1 MTYVG
6 SKRPLTRRM
15 PTNTRRSTPAPFK
28 PTSKTTYS
36 NFAKQ
41 AKAKRTQVARAAAAK
56 PASKPVKKLVLAN
69 ARAIASLKEAKFGPL
84 QRNYSFMPVISGTGG
99 SIHVTSDYPACLH
112 LNPLYCGQSGEPPI
126 KWIQSNTVILGSQQP
141 VMDDYTLVNHP
152 FQPQRSIMTDN
163 TDFQPRPDGNNVL
176 WKSTTLKFEFNAWCP
191 ETYVDIYIVQQKVGK
206 KLPDPW
212 DTDVNTVTP
221 HGHQYLP
228 YTLPQWRNIG
238 SKPMSGNWI
247 DHSQYRVIKHKKIYI
262 DSVGDTPPVGL
273 FHNTADTVLDS
284 ASATLG
290 IDSRGSHSTKG
301 ATTNALKHCS
311 ITIYP
316 NMVMKQL
323 KSAAISTTGED
334 DLNFNANTHEDK
346 TIGPWSYDNLD
357 PRQNIWC
364 IVTTSDPGH
373 DQLNDSH
380 KVRFRCERINTWR
393 DAHNNNTT
401 GSP

>member
-1 MTYVG
+1 MPTG
-6 SKRPLTRRM
+6 LTRR
-15 PTNTRRSTPAPFK
+15 RTPVTSK
-28 PTSKTTYS
+28 PTSKKTYS
-36 NFAKQ
+36 NFAKA
-41 AKAKRTQVARAAAAK
+41 AKAKRTQVARAASAK
-56 PASKPVKKLVLAN
+56 PGSASVKKLAVSN
-69 ARAIASLKEAKFGPL
+69 ARAIARLKEAKYGPL
-84 QRNYSFMPVISGTGG
+84 QRNTSFMPAISGTGG
-99 SIHVTSDYPACLH
+99 SVHVTSDYPACLH
-112 LNPLYCGQSGEPPI
+112 LNSLYCGQSGEPTN

-176 WKSTTLKFEFNAWCP
+176 WKSTTLKFEFNAWVP

-247 DHSQYRVIKHKKIYI
+247 DYNQFRVIKHRKIYM
-262 DSVGDTPPVGL
+262 DSVNETPPTGL
-273 FHNTADTVLDS
+273 IHTTADMVTDFIDAGAAHRN
-284 ASATLG
+284 AS
-290 IDSRGSHSTKG
+290 STKS
-301 ATTNALKHCS
+301 ATTNAVRYCS
-311 ITIYP
+311 ITITP

-323 KSAAISTTGED
+323 KSAAQSSTGED

-346 TIGPWSYDNLD
+346 TIGPWSYDNID
-357 PRQNIWC
+357 PRQNLWC

-373 DQLNDSH
+373 DQLHDSH

-393 DAHNNNTT
+393 DSHNNNTT